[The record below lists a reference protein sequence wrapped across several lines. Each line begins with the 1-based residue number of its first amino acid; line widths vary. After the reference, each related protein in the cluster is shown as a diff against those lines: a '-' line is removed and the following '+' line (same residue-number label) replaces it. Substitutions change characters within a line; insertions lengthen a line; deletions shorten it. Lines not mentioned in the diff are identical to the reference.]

1 MVLIGGL
8 VVAAYWWVNHKQTFA
23 QEVGGNYLWSPIT
36 RSDGGRNEF
45 YENMKRIQPGDV
57 VFSFAGGLIQAV
69 GVCTGKAILAPKPA
83 EFSGAATTDWQ
94 NEGWRVPVRFER
106 LADSLRPKD
115 HMDRLAPTLPDQ
127 YSPIRAT
134 GDGNQGAYLAA
145 IPADMSDALIELL
158 GPQWAALDL
167 SEQDGA
173 RDPEDAVASDIKN
186 RTDIGETQKIQLVNA
201 RRGQGIYRSNLERV
215 ENACRVTGV
224 TDKRHL
230 RASHIKPW
238 RMSSDVEKLDGNNGL
253 LLSPHI
259 DHLFD
264 QGYISFTDEGVL
276 IASPAADSN
285 TLARWQVTPGVMC
298 GKFRQ
303 EQLPY
308 LAFHREFIF
317 RKDS

>member
-1 MVLIGGL
+1 M
-8 VVAAYWWVNHKQTFA
+8 
-23 QEVGGNYLWSPIT
+23 
-36 RSDGGRNEF
+36 
-45 YENMKRIQPGDV
+45 
-57 VFSFAGGLIQAV
+57 
-69 GVCTGKAILAPKPA
+69 LAPKPA

-158 GPQWAALDL
+158 GSQWAALDL
-167 SEQDGA
+167 SIEGD
-173 RDPEDAVASDIKN
+173 ASDDEIVVETVIEN
-186 RTDIGETQKIQLVNA
+186 RTDIGLTEKTQLVKA
-201 RRGQGIYRSNLERV
+201 RRGQGIYRSNLERF

-238 RMSSDVEKLDGNNGL
+238 RMSSDIEKLDGNNGL

-264 QGYISFTDEGVL
+264 QGYISFTDDGEL
-276 IASPAADSN
+276 IASPATDSD
-285 TLARWQVTPGVMC
+285 TLARWQVTPGVTC
-298 GKFRQ
+298 GNFRQ